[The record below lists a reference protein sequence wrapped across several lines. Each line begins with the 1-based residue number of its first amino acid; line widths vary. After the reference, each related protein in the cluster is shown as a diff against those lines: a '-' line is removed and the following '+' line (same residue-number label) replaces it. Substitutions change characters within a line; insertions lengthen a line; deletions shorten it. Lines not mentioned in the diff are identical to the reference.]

1 MGERASVTAE
11 GGDRRAT
18 RIVGAARDGD
28 GLVNPAVRRG
38 STVLFPTMDA
48 LRRSGAGRFGNAL
61 SYGTYGTDTHCHLAD
76 LVAEIE
82 GGTHAQIVSTGLAAI
97 TTPLLGLLRAGDH
110 VVACDSVYGPTRR
123 FLDGMLAGFGVA
135 TTWHDPRLAP
145 EEVGALFTPRT
156 RLLVTESPGSN
167 TFEMQDV
174 AALSR
179 VAHARGALVMFD
191 NTWGFGTF
199 DPFASGVDISV
210 QALTKYA
217 GGHADVLLGAF
228 IVRDEALWRTLRD
241 AALHLGQYAS
251 PDDCWLAL
259 RGLRTLEVRL
269 QHQGAASV
277 AVAHWLARR
286 PEIAR
291 VLHPAL
297 PGAPGHEIWKRDY
310 SGTAS
315 LFGVEFA
322 PRYTRADAER
332 FVDALRLFGKGWSW
346 GGFESLVTTVSEGIA
361 RDHAPPGAGALIRLH
376 VGLEAVEDLVADLD
390 HAFVGLCPTPR
401 QDAVHPGPPST

>member
-1 MGERASVTAE
+1 MTASGE
-11 GGDRRAT
+11 DRRAT

-28 GLVNPAVRRG
+28 GLVNPAVKRG
-38 STVLFPTMDA
+38 STVLFPTMEA

-61 SYGTYGTDTHCHLAD
+61 SYGTYGTDTHFHLAD

-97 TTPLLGLLRAGDH
+97 TTPLLALLAAGDH

-123 FLDGMLAGFGVA
+123 FLDGMLARFGVA

-145 EEVGALFTPRT
+145 EEVAALFTPRT

-174 AALSR
+174 AALAR
-179 VAHARGALVMFD
+179 VTHAHGALVMFD

-199 DPFASGVDISV
+199 APFAAGVDISV

-217 GGHADVLLGAF
+217 GGHADILLGAF
-228 IVRDEALWRTLRD
+228 VVRDEALWRTLRD
-241 AALHLGQYAS
+241 ATLHLGQYAS

-269 QHQGAASV
+269 AHQGASGL
-277 AVAHWLARR
+277 AVARWLTAR
-286 PEIAR
+286 PEVAR

-297 PGAPGHEIWKRDY
+297 PGAPGHELWARDY
-310 SGTAS
+310 TGVAS

-322 PRYTRADAER
+322 QRFSRADAER

-346 GGFESLVTTVSEGIA
+346 GGFESLVTTVSEDIVRG
-361 RDHAPPGAGALIRLH
+361 HAPPGEGPIIRLH
-376 VGLEAVEDLVADLD
+376 VGLEAVEDLVADL
-390 HAFVGLCPTPR
+390 HQAF
-401 QDAVHPGPPST
+401 AVLVQEPAALDPQ

>member
-1 MGERASVTAE
+1 MSTGE
-11 GGDRRAT
+11 GDRRAT

-38 STVLFPTMDA
+38 STVLFPTMEA
-48 LRRSGAGRFGNAL
+48 LRRSGAGRFGNTL
-61 SYGTYGTDTHCHLAD
+61 SYGTYGTDTHFHLAD
-76 LVAEIE
+76 LVAAIE

-97 TTPLLGLLRAGDH
+97 TTPLLALLAAGDH

-123 FLDGMLAGFGVA
+123 FLDGMLARFGVA
-135 TTWHDPRLAP
+135 TTWHDPRLSADA
-145 EEVGALFTPRT
+145 VGALFTERT

-199 DPFASGVDISV
+199 APFAAGVDISV

-241 AALHLGQYAS
+241 ATLHLGQYAS

-269 QHQGAASV
+269 AHQGASGL
-277 AVAHWLARR
+277 AVAHWLAAR
-286 PEIAR
+286 PEVAR

-297 PGAPGHEIWKRDY
+297 PGAPGHALWARDY
-310 SGTAS
+310 TGVAS
-315 LFGVEFA
+315 LFGVELVA
-322 PRYTRADAER
+322 RVTRADSER
-332 FVDALRLFGKGWSW
+332 CVDALRLFGKGWSW
-346 GGFESLVTTVSEGIA
+346 GGFESLATTVSDGIV
-361 RDHAPPGAGALIRLH
+361 RDHAPPGEGPIIRLH
-376 VGLEAVEDLVADLD
+376 VGLEAVPDLLADLGQ
-390 HAFVGLCPTPR
+390 ALGVL
-401 QDAVHPGPPST
+401 AEAPGPGPE